1 MLVAVTVVTFL
12 TFHLLRP
19 ESFAGDGRPLLAQL
33 GDYLWR
39 AAHGDLGR
47 SWDPRLGDNDD
58 VATLVWRGLPG
69 DAALVAGGL
78 LAGGVLGIAAGA
90 YCAARRETAGART
103 LQAGAL
109 LLLCAPVYWVGLMLI
124 LVFGPGIG
132 PLGVSLFALPG
143 TYRPLTE
150 DPAAWLHALV
160 VPWLVIG
167 APIGAMALRMTRA
180 AMGDVLEED
189 FMRTAAAKGLRE
201 RTIIRRHAVPAAAAP
216 AVALVGAN
224 TALGDERDPHRAGL
238 RHPGGVPH
246 EHAGDGQGRLP
257 AAAGDR
263 HRGRAARGDG
273 ELRRR
278 RDPRVAGPAD
288 PRVRRYRSPPGLEE
302 R

>member
-224 TALGDERDPHRAGL
+224 TALVVTNAILVEQVFDIPGVFRMSTQAMAKGDFPLLQGIVITGALLVVTASFVVDAI
-238 RHPGGVPH
+238 
-246 EHAGDGQGRLP
+246 HAWL
-257 AAAGDR
+257 
-263 HRGRAARGDG
+263 
-273 ELRRR
+273 
-278 RDPRVAGPAD
+278 DPRIRA
-288 PRVRRYRSPPGLEE
+288 
-302 R
+302 